1 VQAIRTRLDDTTR
14 PVPATLF
21 GPAQTAVYQLM
32 EKDSYQRFLGWDG
45 FVALK
50 ASHHTA
56 RWLCM

>member
-1 VQAIRTRLDDTTR
+1 
-14 PVPATLF
+14 
-21 GPAQTAVYQLM
+21 M